1 MKEIRGD
8 GGNQFTAGSRVI
20 VARHIAVVA
29 VLQFQV
35 QMQTQYVHSFRPWS
49 A

>member
-1 MKEIRGD
+1 MNEIRD
-8 GGNQFTAGSRVI
+8 ESGNQFTADSTVI

-29 VLQFQV
+29 VFQFQV
-35 QMQTQYVHSFRPWS
+35 QMPTGWIVSFCPFL